1 MATAAGVA
9 VGADGAVAGAEDG
22 AAGADMAMEDMA
34 DGDGASERTLENGR
48 TMTSSNGNLFCFKFL

>member
-22 AAGADMAMEDMA
+22 AAGADMATEDMA
-34 DGDGASERTLENGR
+34 DGDGASELINE
-48 TMTSSNGNLFCFKFL
+48 